1 MNMKKTKKTYH
12 DNGNIHLEIE
22 LNEKGE
28 RHGITRIYHE
38 NGQLQAEVNFT
49 NGIQDDG
56 IIISY
61 HDNGIKAR
69 QVIQLN
75 GKFNGEFSEWHENG
89 QLKRNSFYESNV
101 IHGVY
106 KTWDNFGNLKNN
118 FFKHKFIDTIDC
130 EKFKPYDKEQR
141 KVEEIEVDWLQDIS
155 PIYKKFINKNEIT
168 STLQHTLDGEDEYI
182 SVFSTNEQE
191 AKNIIDTIIENNG
204 GFSAFE
210 SFEREN
216 WHYSYNGYLF
226 NISYK
231 IIIPEK
237 LYVIELNRNTKIK
250 WQYFDDSIVLYG
262 IHKDSKKVNIL
273 IKGLNSIVYN
283 KGEMTSG
290 GGQLFKTSDDS
301 NLIVSYWDDLDKV
314 VEKFKSIVD
323 CYPEN
328 AFSQELLGEN
338 KEIKDFTYEAVE
350 EIVNPSLWSITFKT
364 EKFKINLS
372 QGTSSYQ
379 MNINLT

>member
-1 MNMKKTKKTYH
+1 MKKKIYFES
-12 DNGNIHLEIE
+12 GNIREE
-22 LNEKGE
+22 YEVSGDGKRNGT
-28 RHGITRIYHE
+28 TRLYHE
-38 NGQLQAEVNFT
+38 NGQLQVEVNWT
-49 NGIQDDG
+49 NNLQDDG
-56 IIISY
+56 EIISY
-61 HDNGIKAR
+61 HDNGTKAR
-69 QVIQLN
+69 QVIRLN
-75 GKFNGEFSEWHENG
+75 GELNGEFSEWHENG

-106 KTWDNFGNLKNN
+106 KTWDNFGNLKNI

-130 EKFKPYDKEQR
+130 EKFKSYDKEQIR
-141 KVEEIEVDWLQDIS
+141 VEEIEVDWLQDIS

-168 STLQHTLDGEDEYI
+168 STLQHTLDDEDEYI
-182 SVFSTNEQE
+182 SVFSPNEE
-191 AKNIIDTIIENNG
+191 GAKNIIDTIIENNG

-210 SFEREN
+210 SFEYEN

-237 LYVIELNRNTKIK
+237 LYVIELNRNTKMK

-262 IHKDSKKVNIL
+262 IHKDSKKVNNL
-273 IKGLNSIVYN
+273 IKGLNSIVFN

-290 GGQLFKTSDDS
+290 GGQLLNTSDDS
-301 NLIVSYWDDLDKV
+301 NLIVSYWNDLDKV

-338 KEIKDFTYEAVE
+338 KEIKDFTYEAIE
-350 EIVNPSLWSITFKT
+350 EIVNPSFWIITFKT

-372 QGTSSYQ
+372 QGNSSYQ
-379 MNINLT
+379 MNIYLT

>member
-1 MNMKKTKKTYH
+1 MENTKREFYE
-12 DNGNIHLEIE
+12 NGNIKEEYQI
-22 LNEKGE
+22 NESGKH
-28 RHGITRIYHE
+28 HGTTKLYHE
-38 NGQLQAEVNFT
+38 NGQLKVEVNWT

-56 IIISY
+56 EIISY
-61 HDNGIKAR
+61 HDNGVKAR
-69 QVIQLN
+69 QVIMLEGCFNGAFTEWHKN
-75 GKFNGEFSEWHENG
+75 GK
-89 QLKRNSFYESNV
+89 LKRRSFYEANM
-101 IHGVY
+101 IHGDY
-106 KTWDNFGNLKNN
+106 KTWDNLGNLKND

-130 EKFKPYDKEQR
+130 EKFASYDREQ
-141 KVEEIEVDWLQDIS
+141 KNIEEIEVDWLQDIS

-182 SVFSTNEQE
+182 SVFSTNEQK

-204 GFSAFE
+204 GFLAFE

-237 LYVIELNRNTKIK
+237 LYVIELNRNTKMK
-250 WQYFDDSIVLYG
+250 WQNFNDSIVLYG
-262 IHKDSKKVNIL
+262 IHKDSKKVNNL

-290 GGQLFKTSDDS
+290 GGQLFKAPDDS
-301 NLIVSYWDDLDKV
+301 NLIFSYWDDLDKV

-350 EIVNPSLWSITFKT
+350 EIVNPSLWQITFKT

>member
-1 MNMKKTKKTYH
+1 MKKTEKTYH
-12 DNGNIHLEIE
+12 DNGNIHFESE
-22 LNEKGE
+22 LNEKRE

-38 NGQLQAEVNFT
+38 NGQLQVEVNWT

-56 IIISY
+56 IINSY

-216 WHYSYNGYLF
+216 WNYSYNGYLF

-328 AFSQELLGEN
+328 AFNQELLGEN

-350 EIVNPSLWSITFKT
+350 EIVNPSFWSITFKT